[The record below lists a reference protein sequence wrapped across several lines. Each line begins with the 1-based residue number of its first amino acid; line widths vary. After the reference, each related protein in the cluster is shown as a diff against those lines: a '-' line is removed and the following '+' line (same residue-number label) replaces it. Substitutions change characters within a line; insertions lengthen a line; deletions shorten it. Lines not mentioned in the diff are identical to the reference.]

1 MAEIKKAHPDKPVE
15 VWAFDEHRLGLK
27 PVVRRVWAP
36 KGQRPLARARP
47 RYQWLY
53 LYAYVQPQRG
63 EVEWL
68 IGNTVNS
75 ELMNESLKLFAKSV
89 GAADQRIIL
98 LVMDG
103 AGWHHPSAL
112 KIPKGIYVE
121 YLPPYS
127 PELQPA
133 ERLWPL
139 TDEAIANQTFDDLD
153 DLENKLQERCLQLD
167 SQTDL
172 VTKHTNFDWWP
183 EPLS

>member
-1 MAEIKKAHPDKPVE
+1 MADLKEAHPDKPVE

-27 PVVRRVWAP
+27 PVVRRVWAAR
-36 KGQRPLARARP
+36 GQRPLALGRQ

-68 IGNTVNS
+68 IGNTVNV
-75 ELMNESLKLFAKSV
+75 ELMNESLRLFAKSV
-89 GAADQRIIL
+89 GAGVRRIIL

-103 AGWHHPSAL
+103 AGWHHPAAL
-112 KIPKGIYVE
+112 RIPDGIHVE
-121 YLPPYS
+121 YLPPYT

-139 TDEAIANQTFDDLD
+139 TDEAIANRSFNGLD
-153 DLENKLQERCLQLD
+153 ELEDKLQERCLQLN

-172 VTKHTNFDWWP
+172 IARHTCFNWWP
-183 EPLS
+183 EPQS